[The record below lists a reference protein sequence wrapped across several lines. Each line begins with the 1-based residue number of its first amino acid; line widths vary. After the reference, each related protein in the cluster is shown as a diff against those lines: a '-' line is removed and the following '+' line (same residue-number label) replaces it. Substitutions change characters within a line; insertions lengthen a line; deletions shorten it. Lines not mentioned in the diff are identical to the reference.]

1 MVEYNNKNNRGIIS
15 LPLPIVPVKFVPL
28 PVVVVILLEQSS
40 SLSKNEVVS
49 NSELITDAVS

>member
-1 MVEYNNKNNRGIIS
+1 MGFR
-15 LPLPIVPVKFVPL
+15 LPIVPVKFVAL